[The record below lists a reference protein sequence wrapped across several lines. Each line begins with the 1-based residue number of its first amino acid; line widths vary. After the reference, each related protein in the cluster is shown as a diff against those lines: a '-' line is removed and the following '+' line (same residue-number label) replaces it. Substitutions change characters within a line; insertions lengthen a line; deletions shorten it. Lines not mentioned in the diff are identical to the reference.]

1 MTKNKLI
8 LFYFTFLGIPAYAVD
23 ITTTEKSYYA
33 SRKLH
38 GHFKKIIP
46 FSFQNSKGINGG
58 LMVFE
63 QKKNSSLFMKKT
75 VSFNFCTW
83 RVRFDFS
90 YRMWRNYE

>member
-8 LFYFTFLGIPAYAVD
+8 LFYFTFLAIPAYAVD

-38 GHFKKIIP
+38 GHFKKVIS

-63 QKKNSSLFMKKT
+63 QKKTALF
-75 VSFNFCTW
+75 S
-83 RVRFDFS
+83 
-90 YRMWRNYE
+90 

>member
-8 LFYFTFLGIPAYAVD
+8 LFCFTFLAIPAYAVD

-38 GHFKKIIP
+38 GHFKKVIP

-63 QKKNSSLFMKKT
+63 QKKQL
-75 VSFNFCTW
+75 SFHEKNCF
-83 RVRFDFS
+83 F
-90 YRMWRNYE
+90 